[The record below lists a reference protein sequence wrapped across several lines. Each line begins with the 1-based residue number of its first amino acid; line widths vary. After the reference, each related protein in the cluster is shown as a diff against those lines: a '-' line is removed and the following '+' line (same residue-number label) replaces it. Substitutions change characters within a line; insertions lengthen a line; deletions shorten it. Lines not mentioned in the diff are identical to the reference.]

1 MANKLT
7 FHTTLFSDKAYA
19 LMDAFVYNMNDGFK
33 CGVRAGGKLNDSTLK
48 RADDGEI
55 VFEVTQY
62 DGYRSYNRTIW
73 RKCKHDPAK
82 VRDEL
87 AWLLKCMVRNY
98 AGAAHWNRDDVTDIS
113 GCFIRFYSYGDKARE
128 IEVRELM
135 KDVTVRDIYCVYELM
150 RARKNL
156 EQKYSA
162 EMIEKWRGGQF
173 DPVRTE
179 LEKAKREQ
187 LAEFEKMEQA
197 ANQLANKKCDKDIND
212 YNVQRR
218 KERDEEIKLIKED
231 FYKKRVALLEQCR
244 NALAFALA

>member
-1 MANKLT
+1 MADKT
-7 FHTTLFSDKAYA
+7 IFHTTLYSDKAYA
-19 LMDAFVYNMNDGFK
+19 LIEAFIYNMNDGFK
-33 CGVRAGGKLNDSTLK
+33 CGSRASGKLYNSTLK
-48 RADDGEI
+48 RTDDGEV

-98 AGAAHWNRDDVTDIS
+98 AGPAHWNRNDVTDIS
-113 GCFIRFYSYGDKARE
+113 ACFTRFTSYNESRK

-135 KDVTVRDIYCVYELM
+135 KDVTVQDIYCVYELM

-162 EMIEKWRGGQF
+162 EMIEKWRGAQF

-187 LAEFEKMEQA
+187 LAEFEKLEQE
-197 ANQLANKKCDKDIND
+197 ANQLASKKCDKDIND
-212 YNVQRR
+212 YGMQRR
-218 KERDEEIKLIKED
+218 KQRDEEIKLIKED
-231 FYKKRVALLEQCR
+231 FYKKRVALIEQCR